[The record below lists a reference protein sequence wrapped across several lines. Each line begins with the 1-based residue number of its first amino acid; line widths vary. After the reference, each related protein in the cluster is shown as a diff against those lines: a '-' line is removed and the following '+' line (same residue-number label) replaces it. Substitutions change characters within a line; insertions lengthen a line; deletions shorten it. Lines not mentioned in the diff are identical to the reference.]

1 MHARTQLK
9 GAVILLITA
18 LIWGTSFVAQ
28 SIGMEVIDAFT
39 YNGIR
44 SLMGAAAL
52 VPFILVRDKV
62 IARSVS
68 PEALEAKKAADRK
81 LLPYGLIL
89 GCVFCVASNF
99 QQYAFYHSTAGKIA
113 FITALYMFFT
123 PLFGLFIGKKVSLVT
138 WICTVFGI
146 IGLYFL
152 SIDPAE
158 FAASGGGIVG
168 FFRTM
173 NRGDLQALA
182 CAAVYGVHILCVEKF
197 SAEVDGV
204 KLSCLQFL
212 TAGIISCG
220 LMFLVENPVLHN
232 IRLAIVPLLYS
243 GLMSCGIAYTLQ
255 IIGQK
260 YTEATLASILMCME
274 SVFAVLAA
282 ALILHERLTGRE
294 LLGCVIMFAAILLSQ
309 GAEALAGKKA
319 ATEAARRESASEE
332 A

>member
-9 GAVILLITA
+9 GAAILLITA

-28 SIGMEVIDAFT
+28 SLGMEVIEAFT

-62 IARSVS
+62 LARSLT
-68 PEALEAKKAADRK
+68 PAALTAKKIADKK

-99 QQYAFYHSTAGKIA
+99 QQFAFYHSTAGKIA

-123 PLFGLFIGKKVSLVT
+123 PFFGLFIGKRVSRIT

-152 SIDPAE
+152 SIDPQE
-158 FAASGGGIVG
+158 FAASGGGIAG
-168 FFRTM
+168 FLRTV

-220 LMFLVENPVLHN
+220 LMFLFENPVPQN
-232 IRLAIVPLLYS
+232 ICLALGPLLYS

-282 ALILHERLTGRE
+282 ALFLHERLTGRE

-309 GAEALAGKKA
+309 GAEALANKKA
-319 ATEAARRESASEE
+319 NA
-332 A
+332 

>member
-9 GAVILLITA
+9 GAAILLITA

-28 SIGMEVIDAFT
+28 SLGMEVIEAFT

-62 IARSVS
+62 LARSLT
-68 PEALEAKKAADRK
+68 PAALEAKKIADKK

-99 QQYAFYHSTAGKIA
+99 QQFAFYHSTAGKIA

-123 PLFGLFIGKKVSLVT
+123 PFFGLFIGKRVSRIT

-152 SIDPAE
+152 SIDPQE
-158 FAASGGGIVG
+158 FAASGGGIAG
-168 FFRTM
+168 FLRTV

-220 LMFLVENPVLHN
+220 LMFLFENPDPRG
-232 IRLAIVPLLYS
+232 IRLALGPLLYS

-282 ALILHERLTGRE
+282 ALFLHERLTGRE

-309 GAEALAGKKA
+309 GAEALANKKA
-319 ATEAARRESASEE
+319 NA
-332 A
+332 

>member
-9 GAVILLITA
+9 GAAILLITA

-28 SIGMEVIDAFT
+28 SLGMEVIEAFT

-62 IARSVS
+62 LARSLT
-68 PEALEAKKAADRK
+68 PAALEAKKIADKK

-99 QQYAFYHSTAGKIA
+99 QQFAFYHSTAGKIA

-123 PLFGLFIGKKVSLVT
+123 PFFGLFIGKRVSRIT

-152 SIDPAE
+152 SIDPQE
-158 FAASGGGIVG
+158 FAASGGGIAG
-168 FFRTM
+168 FLRTV

-220 LMFLVENPVLHN
+220 LMFLFENPDPRG
-232 IRLAIVPLLYS
+232 IRLALGPLLYS

-274 SVFAVLAA
+274 AVFAVLAA
-282 ALILHERLTGRE
+282 ALFLHERLTGRE

-309 GAEALAGKKA
+309 GAEALANKKA
-319 ATEAARRESASEE
+319 NA
-332 A
+332 